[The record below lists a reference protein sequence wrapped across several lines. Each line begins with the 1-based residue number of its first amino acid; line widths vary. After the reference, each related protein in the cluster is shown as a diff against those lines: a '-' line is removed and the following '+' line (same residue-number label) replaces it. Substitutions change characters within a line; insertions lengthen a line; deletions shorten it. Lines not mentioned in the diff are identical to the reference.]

1 VADRAQAAL
10 ATPVI
15 TGGAPGNGEL
25 LPQVRIRHW
34 GRWVAGLVVLAMLA
48 LGFQAVAKGDIDYAS
63 IPDLLTQPVI
73 IQGLVN
79 TIVLAVLAQGGA
91 VVLGTVVALMRTSS
105 NPVLRWVSWAYIW
118 VFRGLP
124 VLLQILLWYNIALVF
139 PTFTIPVPFTDA
151 YLLDQPA
158 NAVMTGFLAA
168 LLGLGLNESAYMA
181 EIVRAGLTSVDRGQT
196 EAAKSIGMPPAKV
209 LTRVVLPQAMR
220 VIIPPTGNEF
230 INMLKGTSI
239 ASVIGFTELIH
250 AANALSS
257 RSLAVM
263 ETLLAVAFWYMVVVS
278 VANVGQYYLE
288 RHYNASSRP
297 PSGGSVWAK
306 VGGSLRRPP
315 FVRAA
320 R

>member
-48 LGFQAVAKGDIDYAS
+48 LVFQAVAKGDIDYAS

-220 VIIPPTGNEF
+220 VIIPPTGNDF

>member
-1 VADRAQAAL
+1 VADRAGAAL
-10 ATPVI
+10 GSPV
-15 TGGAPGNGEL
+15 TDGAPRDGDL

-34 GRWVAGLVVLAMLA
+34 GRWVSGLVVLAVLA
-48 LGFQAVAKGDIDYAS
+48 LVFQAVAKGDIDYAS

-73 IQGLVN
+73 IQGLVS
-79 TIVLAVLAQGGA
+79 TIVLAVVAQGGA

-139 PTFTIPVPFTDA
+139 PTFTIPVPFTHA
-151 YLLDQPA
+151 YLLNQPA

-181 EIVRAGLTSVDRGQT
+181 EIVRAGLNSVDRGQT

-209 LTRVVLPQAMR
+209 LSRVVLPQAMR
-220 VIIPPTGNEF
+220 VIIPPTGNDF

-288 RHYNASSRP
+288 RHYNASNRP
-297 PSGGSVWAK
+297 TSGGSVWAK

-315 FVRAA
+315 FLRTAP
-320 R
+320 

>member
-1 VADRAQAAL
+1 VADRAGAAL
-10 ATPVI
+10 GSPVI
-15 TGGAPGNGEL
+15 TGGAPRDGDL

-34 GRWVAGLVVLAMLA
+34 GRWVSGLVVLAVLA
-48 LGFQAVAKGDIDYAS
+48 LVFQAVAKGDIDYAS

-79 TIVLAVLAQGGA
+79 TIVLAVVAQGGA

-139 PTFTIPVPFTDA
+139 PTFTIPVPFTHA

-181 EIVRAGLTSVDRGQT
+181 EIVRAGLNSVERGQT

-209 LTRVVLPQAMR
+209 LSRVVLPQAMR
-220 VIIPPTGNEF
+220 VIIPPTGNDF

-297 PSGGSVWAK
+297 TSGGSVWAK

-315 FVRAA
+315 FLRAA

>member
-1 VADRAQAAL
+1 VADRATAL
-10 ATPVI
+10 S
-15 TGGAPGNGEL
+15 GPGTDLRGEL

-34 GRWVAGLVVLAMLA
+34 GRWVAAVVVAAVLVLLVVAIA
-48 LGFQAVAKGDIDYAS
+48 QGDIDYGS
-63 IPDLLTQPVI
+63 VPSLLTEPVI
-73 IQGLVN
+73 LEGLGN
-79 TIVLAVLAQGGA
+79 TIVLAVVAQAGA
-91 VVLGTVVALMRTSS
+91 VVLGTIVALMRTST
-105 NPVLRWVSWAYIW
+105 NPVLRWVSWLYVW

-139 PTFTIPVPFTDA
+139 PTFSIPLPFTGS

-196 EAAKSIGMPPAKV
+196 EAAKSIGMGPRKV

-220 VIIPPTGNEF
+220 VIIPPTGNDF

-250 AANALSS
+250 AANNLSS

-263 ETLLAVAFWYMVVVS
+263 ETLLAVAVWYMVVVS
-278 VANVGQYYLE
+278 VANVGQYFLE
-288 RHYNASSRP
+288 RHYGAAHREPASGLWSRI
-297 PSGGSVWAK
+297 
-306 VGGSLRRPP
+306 GGSLRTAP
-315 FVRAA
+315 FTRGQ

>member
-1 VADRAQAAL
+1 
-10 ATPVI
+10 
-15 TGGAPGNGEL
+15 
-25 LPQVRIRHW
+25 
-34 GRWVAGLVVLAMLA
+34 MLA
-48 LGFQAVAKGDIDYAS
+48 LVFQAVAKGDIDYAS

-220 VIIPPTGNEF
+220 VIIPPTGNDF

-320 R
+320 Q

>member
-1 VADRAQAAL
+1 VADRAGAAL
-10 ATPVI
+10 TRPLD
-15 TGGAPGNGEL
+15 APGDGEL

-34 GRWVAGLVVLAMLA
+34 GRWVAGLAVLAV
-48 LGFQAVAKGDIDYAS
+48 LGLLFQAVSQGDIDYDS
-63 IPDLLTQPVI
+63 IPALLTQDVI
-73 IQGLVN
+73 LEGLVD
-79 TIVLAVLAQGGA
+79 TIVLAVIAQAGA
-91 VVLGTVVALMRTSS
+91 IVIGTIVALMRTSA

-139 PTFTIPVPFTDA
+139 PTFSIPIPFTDA

-158 NAVMTGFLAA
+158 NVIMTGFLAA

-196 EAAKSIGMPPAKV
+196 EAAKSVGMSPAKV
-209 LTRVVLPQAMR
+209 LSRVVLPQAMR
-220 VIIPPTGNEF
+220 VIIPPTGNDF

-263 ETLLAVAFWYMVVVS
+263 ETLLAVAVWYMVVVS

-288 RHYNASSRP
+288 RHYNASIRP
-297 PSGGSVWAK
+297 TGTRGSVWAK
-306 VGGSLRRPP
+306 VGGSLRTPP
-315 FVRAA
+315 FVRGS

>member
-1 VADRAQAAL
+1 MADRAGAAL
-10 ATPVI
+10 TRPVD
-15 TGGAPGNGEL
+15 APGDGEL

-34 GRWVAGLVVLAMLA
+34 GRWVAGLVVLAV
-48 LGFQAVAKGDIDYAS
+48 LGLLFQAISRGDIDYDS
-63 IPDLLTQPVI
+63 IPALLTQDVI
-73 IQGLVN
+73 LEGLVD
-79 TIVLAVLAQGGA
+79 TIVLAVIAQAGA
-91 VVLGTVVALMRTSS
+91 IVIGTVVALMRTSA

-139 PTFTIPVPFTDA
+139 PTFSIPIPFTDA

-158 NAVMTGFLAA
+158 NVIMTGFLAA

-196 EAAKSIGMPPAKV
+196 EAAKSIGMGPGKV
-209 LTRVVLPQAMR
+209 LSRVVLPQAMR
-220 VIIPPTGNEF
+220 VIIPPTGNDF

-263 ETLLAVAFWYMVVVS
+263 ETLLAVAVWYMVVVS

-288 RHYNASSRP
+288 RHYNASIRPTSSSR
-297 PSGGSVWAK
+297 GSVWAK
-306 VGGSLRRPP
+306 VGGSLRTPP
-315 FVRAA
+315 FMRGS